1 MKTQTRQHFL
11 MSVASV
17 IVVLLLMLIIQNSG
31 LDSYYIRILKYWAV
45 YVIFGASFQ
54 ILYGY
59 SGLLSLGHA
68 GLIAVGAYTVAL
80 LTLSPEVKK
89 MSFLF
94 KPPAPIIA
102 NVQLPFIPALIIGGI
117 VTAII
122 GFIIATPALRL
133 GGDYLAMVTMGF
145 SEVIRLLIINMPS
158 LFNGAMGLRSI
169 PQSCTLVMAWATAIF
184 CVFVLKRIE
193 NSSFGRV
200 LLAMNEDEIGAEALG
215 ISIFTNKV
223 ASFVISAF
231 FAGIGG
237 GLLASILGTI
247 DPNSFKTTLT
257 YAAISVVVLGGL
269 RSTTGIIISA
279 GIYTI
284 ASEALRFLET
294 PLKISENFTI
304 PGIPG
309 MRVLIFGLMLLLL
322 MLYKRDGMM
331 GWHEFSWDW
340 LKKFVGKIFG
350 KKNSKEGV
358 EA

>member
-1 MKTQTRQHFL
+1 MKTQSKIHFL
-11 MSVASV
+11 MSLISVAL
-17 IVVLLLMLIIQNSG
+17 VLLVTLILQNSG
-31 LDSYYIRILKYWAV
+31 IDSYYIRILKYWAV

-94 KPPAPIIA
+94 APPAKIIA
-102 NVQLPFIPALIIGGI
+102 NVQIPFIPALILAGV
-117 VTAII
+117 VTAIV

-145 SEVIRLLIINMPS
+145 SEVIRLLIVNMPS
-158 LFNGAMGLRSI
+158 VFNGAMGLRSI
-169 PQSCTLVMAWATAIF
+169 PQSCTLVMAWAAAII
-184 CVFVLKRIE
+184 CIFVLKRVE
-193 NSSFGRV
+193 TSSFGRV

-269 RSTTGIIISA
+269 RSTTGIVISA

-284 ASEALRFLET
+284 ASEALRFLESDF
-294 PLKISENFTI
+294 KISSTLTI

-322 MLYKRDGMM
+322 MLYKRDGML
-331 GWHEFSWDW
+331 GSKEFSWGW
-340 LKKFVGKIFG
+340 LGSKIFRKG
-350 KKNSKEGV
+350 NSGNEM